1 MARALFIGR
10 FQPLHRGHEEVIKW
24 LLGRH
29 EEVVVAIG
37 SANESF
43 TPRNPFTVGERIE
56 MLYSMLKELNLLN
69 KVVYCAVPDTKG
81 DSALWYA
88 YVREQCPSFNV
99 AYTNDEFTRL
109 CLEFG
114 GVKVLNTPLF
124 NKEVYSGT
132 RIREL
137 MASGDKSW
145 QSLVATGVLPV
156 LSRINAE
163 ERIRSILGIR
173 K

>member
-1 MARALFIGR
+1 VARALFIGR

-69 KVVYCAVPDTKG
+69 KVCTALYPTPRETLPYGMPMYVNNVP
-81 DSALWYA
+81 
-88 YVREQCPSFNV
+88 
-99 AYTNDEFTRL
+99 
-109 CLEFG
+109 
-114 GVKVLNTPLF
+114 
-124 NKEVYSGT
+124 YS
-132 RIREL
+132 
-137 MASGDKSW
+137 M
-145 QSLVATGVLPV
+145 
-156 LSRINAE
+156 
-163 ERIRSILGIR
+163 
-173 K
+173 